1 MMSHITA
8 LLLKKVGGTVPV
20 PGMDL
25 SPRMWDRAGCCIL
38 MEVLR
43 SWGST
48 WSSQKSESGKRGS
61 KKKQRSDEKIFS
73 NVVQNLA

>member
-1 MMSHITA
+1 M
-8 LLLKKVGGTVPV
+8 PV

-25 SPRMWDRAGCCIL
+25 SPRMWDRGGCYIL

-48 WSSQKSESGKRGS
+48 WSSQKSEMVKEVVKRS
-61 KKKQRSDEKIFS
+61 KEAMKRYFQMLHRI
-73 NVVQNLA
+73 